1 MVNKVF
7 TERLN
12 RELDN
17 LGLPELMIDRI
28 DALAKLIK
36 IPKFKAQSLLDG
48 VVSSEDPVLFIL
60 AEELEVSPDWLLGK
74 QDQK

>member
-1 MVNKVF
+1 MVNRVF

-48 VVSSEDPVLFIL
+48 AVSLEDPVLSTL

>member
-48 VVSSEDPVLFIL
+48 VVSSEDPVLSIL